1 MQREQDEFYKKLLPQ
16 LDRELQNKKYF
27 GGDDITVADIQYY
40 NEIETI
46 VNLTKKELVE
56 SELPNLAQWFNDRM
70 SNLPDLIGL
79 DKKLKEIIAKYNFH
93 WYAPLFSPIETLNI
107 NDFFLCLFPLP
118 LIKFINLNIK
128 SYKSIIY

>member
-1 MQREQDEFYKKLLPQ
+1 MKPNTLRLIRMIVQPQAFGEKAPSNQEIQREQDEFYKKLLPQ

-40 NEIETI
+40 NEISTI
-46 VNLTKKELVE
+46 VNLTKKDLLE

-70 SNLPDLIGL
+70 SQLPDLIGL

-93 WYAPLFSPIETLNI
+93 
-107 NDFFLCLFPLP
+107 
-118 LIKFINLNIK
+118 
-128 SYKSIIY
+128 

>member
-1 MQREQDEFYKKLLPQ
+1 M
-16 LDRELQNKKYF
+16 DRELQNKKYF